1 MMFKEATKIIGTKHF
16 PPNVVGAVSEVGAVE
31 GWNIFLNRAHQLLQT
46 AVIGNCKCAYHK

>member
-1 MMFKEATKIIGTKHF
+1 MFKEATKIIGTKHF
-16 PPNVVGAVSEVGAVE
+16 PPNVVGAVSEVGAVG